1 LYASLAAARRLL
13 NGCARRSHGHGRCA
27 PPGRDRNGTD
37 AVARFRIARRGRF
50 DMPGRYR
57 PNVTVKVQAPVTG
70 AVVMVLLLFS
80 VAPHPETPIVLYF
93 GSGFA
98 LKVTTAP

>member
-1 LYASLAAARRLL
+1 
-13 NGCARRSHGHGRCA
+13 
-27 PPGRDRNGTD
+27 
-37 AVARFRIARRGRF
+37 
-50 DMPGRYR
+50 MPGRYR